1 MKKLAIV
8 ATIATVALAFAA
20 LDGQADGPVVAQT
33 IRADGTTNTWTQS
46 ELQTALGLV
55 NRMYWRDME
64 TSAGRER
71 WHGKRV
77 GTPQLDTNLCIQVW
91 TYADGFAWTNAWTR
105 PKSQMEREAEAAARA
120 TARREAEFARL
131 TNAVPGIVAQILAE
145 REAATKTNTTTIV
158 VGP

>member
-1 MKKLAIV
+1 MKKLAI
-8 ATIATVALAFAA
+8 IAAAALSLAA
-20 LDGQADGPVVAQT
+20 LDGKADEAVVVRT
-33 IRADGTTNTWTQS
+33 IRADGTTNTWTHT

-64 TSAGRER
+64 TAAGRER

-91 TYADGFAWTNAWTR
+91 RYADGFAWTNAWTR

-120 TARREAEFARL
+120 AARREAEFARL
-131 TNAVPGIVAQILAE
+131 TNAVPGIVAQILAD
-145 REAATKTNTTTIV
+145 REAAAKTNSVTVV

>member
-1 MKKLAIV
+1 MKKLAI
-8 ATIATVALAFAA
+8 IAAAALALAA
-20 LDGQADGPVVAQT
+20 QAGQSDGTVVAQT
-33 IRADGTTNTWTQS
+33 IRADGTTNTWTHS

-64 TSAGRER
+64 TAAGRER
-71 WHGKRV
+71 WHGKS

-91 TYADGFAWTNAWTR
+91 KYADGFAWTNAWTR

-120 TARREAEFARL
+120 AARREAEFARL

-145 REAATKTNTTTIV
+145 REAASKTNTTTIV

>member
-1 MKKLAIV
+1 MKKLAI
-8 ATIATVALAFAA
+8 IATVALALADIA
-20 LDGQADGPVVAQT
+20 VLADGTVVAQT

-77 GTPQLDTNLCIQVW
+77 GTPLLDTNLCIQVW
-91 TYADGFAWTNAWTR
+91 KYADGFAWTNAWTR
-105 PKSQMEREAEAAARA
+105 PKSQMEREAEKAARA
-120 TARREAEFARL
+120 AARREAEFARL

-145 REAATKTNTTTIV
+145 REAASKTNSTTIV

>member
-1 MKKLAIV
+1 MKKLA
-8 ATIATVALAFAA
+8 TIAIAALALANLA
-20 LDGQADGPVVAQT
+20 GQTDGPVVAQT
-33 IRADGTTNTWTQS
+33 IRADGTTNTWTQA

-91 TYADGFAWTNAWTR
+91 RYADGFAWTNAWTR

-120 TARREAEFARL
+120 AARRKAEFERL
-131 TNAVPGIVAQILAE
+131 TNAVPGIVAQILAD
-145 REAATKTNTTTIV
+145 REAASRTNSVTVV

>member
-1 MKKLAIV
+1 MKKLAIL
-8 ATIATVALAFAA
+8 ATFALTLAS
-20 LDGQADGPVVAQT
+20 LDGKADGPVVAQT

-64 TSAGRER
+64 TAAGRAR
-71 WHGKRV
+71 WHGKC

-91 TYADGFAWTNAWTR
+91 KYADGFAWTNAWTR
-105 PKSQMEREAEAAARA
+105 PKSQMEREAEAAAQA
-120 TARREAEFARL
+120 AARREAEFARL
-131 TNAVPGIVAQILAE
+131 TNAVPGIVAQILAD
-145 REAATKTNTTTIV
+145 REAASKTNSVTEV

>member
-1 MKKLAIV
+1 MKKLA
-8 ATIATVALAFAA
+8 TIAIAALALANLA
-20 LDGQADGPVVAQT
+20 GQTDGPVVAQT
-33 IRADGTTNTWTQS
+33 IRADGTTNTWTQA

-91 TYADGFAWTNAWTR
+91 RYADGFAWTNAWTR

-120 TARREAEFARL
+120 AARRKAEFERL
-131 TNAVPGIVAQILAE
+131 TNAVPGIVAQILAD
-145 REAATKTNTTTIV
+145 REAASKTNSVTEV

>member
-1 MKKLAIV
+1 MKKLAI
-8 ATIATVALAFAA
+8 IAAAA
-20 LDGQADGPVVAQT
+20 LVLAATGGQSDGTVVVQT
-33 IRADGTTNTWTQS
+33 IRADGTTNTWTRP

-64 TSAGRER
+64 TAAGRER

-91 TYADGFAWTNAWTR
+91 RYADGFAWTNAWTR

-120 TARREAEFARL
+120 AARREAEFARL

-145 REAATKTNTTTIV
+145 REAASKTNTTTIV

>member
-1 MKKLAIV
+1 MKKLAI
-8 ATIATVALAFAA
+8 IAIIAIAIVSI
-20 LDGQADGPVVAQT
+20 DGQADAPVVAQT
-33 IRADGTTNTWTQS
+33 IRADGTTNTWTQA

-64 TSAGRER
+64 TTAGRER

-77 GTPQLDTNLCIQVW
+77 GAPRLDTNLCIQVW
-91 TYADGFAWTNAWTR
+91 QYADGFAWTNAWTR
-105 PKSQMEREAEAAARA
+105 PKSQMEREAEAAAREA
-120 TARREAEFARL
+120 ARREAEFARL

-145 REAATKTNTTTIV
+145 REAASRTNVVTEV